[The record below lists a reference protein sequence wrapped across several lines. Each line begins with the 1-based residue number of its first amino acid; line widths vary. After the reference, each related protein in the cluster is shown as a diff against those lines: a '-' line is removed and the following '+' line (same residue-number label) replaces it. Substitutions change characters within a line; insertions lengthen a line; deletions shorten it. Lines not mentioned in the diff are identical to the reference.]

1 MNNVTDLTDMDFL
14 DTNHWVPIHTL
25 PGFQGC
31 IEYYISRDG
40 EVLSTKGEK
49 ERILKTSLTD
59 SGYPIVHLRKR
70 LGKRGEICCTVH
82 KLVAYAFLPPPPTPH
97 GRAKGCTLI
106 NHIDHDRTNCRADNL
121 EWISGSDNSKNCIDF
136 LSTPFGQSEEHQ
148 RKRLSNA
155 EYMRRKREDP
165 AFREQEC
172 EAAKERY
179 DKVKAEEPEAYQE
192 MLDKGTAW
200 KKANPE
206 MYAAQQRRCAAKR
219 SADPVRAAKHQ
230 EYKRRHRE
238 GVKADP
244 EKAKKQREY
253 QREYMKKRRAR
264 IKAEKKAKED
274 NTIQ

>member
-1 MNNVTDLTDMDFL
+1 MDFL
-14 DTNHWVPIHTL
+14 DTNYWVPIHTL
-25 PGFQGC
+25 PGFEGC

-40 EVLSTKGEK
+40 DVLSTKGEK
-49 ERILKTSLTD
+49 ERILKTGLTD

-106 NHIDHDRTNCRADNL
+106 EHKDHDRTNCRADNL
-121 EWISGSDNSKNCIDF
+121 EWITGSENCDNKRDF
-136 LSTPFGQSEEHQ
+136 QSTDFGQSSAYQSKLRSNREH
-148 RKRLSNA
+148 
-155 EYMRRKREDP
+155 MRRKRQDP

-172 EAAKERY
+172 KAAKERY
-179 DKVKAEEPEAYQE
+179 DATKAEGPEAFQE
-192 MLDKGTAW
+192 VLDKNTAW
-200 KKANPE
+200 RKANPE

-230 EYKRRHRE
+230 EYKRKHRE